1 MSQDGRTHDADVRVH
16 ARDSYLLTDGA
27 RLRYRDEG
35 RGSVV
40 IFIHGWTLDLDMWE
54 PQAAM
59 LSGAYRVVRLDRR
72 GHGLSSGRP
81 SLSQDLADLH
91 ALYRQLG
98 LRQAALVGMSQGA
111 RTALHFSSSSP
122 EAVSCLILDGTP
134 RIGAAAAPDIPY
146 DDYRALALGRGLDA
160 FRREWTQHP
169 LATLRTHDPRAHEL
183 MAQMIARYPGYDL
196 TDASTAGLA
205 AVPSVPTNTRM
216 PVLLIGGEFDLDSRK
231 IAAAEL
237 ASQLPQAERVQ
248 IPGAGH
254 LCNLDN
260 PAAYTAA
267 IEEFVARRAGPPHA
281 H

>member
-1 MSQDGRTHDADVRVH
+1 MHDAALRVH
-16 ARDSYLLTDGA
+16 AQDSYLQTDGA

-35 RGSVV
+35 RGSAV

-54 PQAAM
+54 PQAAV
-59 LSGAYRVVRLDRR
+59 LSGACRVIRLDRR

-81 SLSQDLADLH
+81 SLSEDLADLH
-91 ALYRQLG
+91 ALYRHLG

-122 EAVSCLILDGTP
+122 QAVSCLILDGTP
-134 RIGAAAAPDIPY
+134 RIGAAAALDIPY

-160 FRREWTQHP
+160 FRREWAQHP
-169 LATLRTHDPRAHEL
+169 LATLRTRDPRAHEL
-183 MAQMIARYPGYDL
+183 IAQMIARYPGYDL
-196 TDASTAGLA
+196 TDASTAGPA
-205 AVPSVPTNTRM
+205 AVPTVPNTRM
-216 PVLLIGGEFDLDSRK
+216 PVLLVGGEFDLDSRK
-231 IAAAEL
+231 TAADEL
-237 ASQLPQAERVQ
+237 ASQLLQAERVQ

-260 PAAYTAA
+260 PAAYNAA
-267 IEEFVARRAGPPHA
+267 IQEFIARHGVPTHA